1 LSKANDHITVFEHE
15 TIRFDKG
22 ENRISKELFDAL
34 QHYYG
39 QGVPY
44 YSLCYNGIKFNS
56 YVGVIQIGKTLIE
69 ILPKA
74 DKIVHTETAEITWR
88 NVLINMLK
96 AVGSFDIK
104 STSQSNL
111 KIKPNTILDL
121 YFELFIKEIEY
132 LLHNGL
138 AKKYRKKEGNVNALK
153 GSLQFGKHLQQNLTH
168 KERFYVRYTTY
179 DLEHSLHCII
189 YKTLKLLKQI
199 NTNTNIHGRILSLLL
214 NFPEMPD
221 LKVSEIT
228 FDKIVLNRKTQGYKN
243 AIDIARLLLL
253 HYHPDLSKGRNNV
266 LALMFDMN
274 LLWEQFVLISLK
286 KDRNLIVK
294 GQNSKYFWKSING
307 KRRTIRPDIIVRKE
321 DTNYV
326 IDTKWKLVNSQPSI
340 EDIRQMYAYH
350 HYFKAQKV
358 ALLYPG
364 PQEYISGS
372 FINIDNQNNL
382 TNLECGLIFIDFETD
397 INKWQNQ
404 IRAYLLKWIN
414 TSKEI

>member
-1 LSKANDHITVFEHE
+1 
-15 TIRFDKG
+15 
-22 ENRISKELFDAL
+22 
-34 QHYYG
+34 
-39 QGVPY
+39 
-44 YSLCYNGIKFNS
+44 
-56 YVGVIQIGKTLIE
+56 
-69 ILPKA
+69 
-74 DKIVHTETAEITWR
+74 
-88 NVLINMLK
+88 MLK